1 MLGMGRKSRQLVGL
15 DIGSSSIK
23 AVELKSTKSGYELV
37 SFGMETLAPDTV
49 VDGAIMDA
57 PQVANAISKIFDAQ
71 RIKTKNVATSVSGH
85 SVIVKRVPLPLMT
98 EDELYDRIP
107 SEASQHIPFDIADV
121 NLSYQLLESM
131 DSQMDVLLVAVKK
144 DKILNHTNV
153 LAQAGKT
160 PVVVDID
167 AFGLQNCFEV
177 NYEPDAGQT
186 VALLNI
192 GASVMNINIVRG
204 GGGNQYTDALQK
216 ELDLSFEDA
225 ERLKRGD
232 SLPSVTD
239 EQKQQILRSVSDIL
253 TLEIQKTFDFFRATA
268 SGENIQRIVVAGGT
282 ARVPGLVDLLR
293 EEFAMPVEELNP
305 FRKVSIDP
313 GKHSDDQIREMAPRL
328 AIAAGAAMPAVFI
341 GAGLVLGALVLGFF
355 YYTWQQQL
363 NKENAEIKRLTAQK
377 TELEQTKQ
385 QVEAFEKQK
394 VVLQQR
400 VSTIEQLQR
409 DRTGGQELL
418 DMVANTVSRTEN
430 LWLTEMV
437 RKGSTLSMEG
447 TSASV
452 NAVANFITALKRSGY
467 FQKVEI
473 KETKQDEKNTAVQ
486 SFGFQISAEITPPN
500 AAQARPANT
509 PAPAAAA
516 KAPAKKG

>member
-1 MLGMGRKSRQLVGL
+1 MALFGGKSRQLVGL
-15 DIGSSSIK
+15 DIGSASIK
-23 AVELKSTKSGYELV
+23 AVELKQTKAGYELV
-37 SFGMETLAPDTV
+37 SFGAEHLAPDTV

-71 RIKTKNVATSVSGH
+71 RVKTKNVATSVSGH

-98 EDELYDRIP
+98 EEELYDRIP

-167 AFGLQNCFEV
+167 AFALQNCFEV

-204 GGGNQYTDALQK
+204 GIPLFTRDVSVGGNQYTDALQK

-225 ERLKRGD
+225 ERLKKGET
-232 SLPSVTD
+232 LPSVTD

-305 FRKVSIDP
+305 FRRVQVNP
-313 GKHSDDQIREMAPRL
+313 GRHSDDQIRDMSPRL
-328 AIAAGAAMPAVFI
+328 AIAV
-341 GAGLVLGALVLGFF
+341 GLAL
-355 YYTWQQQL
+355 
-363 NKENAEIKRLTAQK
+363 
-377 TELEQTKQ
+377 
-385 QVEAFEKQK
+385 
-394 VVLQQR
+394 
-400 VSTIEQLQR
+400 
-409 DRTGGQELL
+409 
-418 DMVANTVSRTEN
+418 
-430 LWLTEMV
+430 
-437 RKGSTLSMEG
+437 
-447 TSASV
+447 
-452 NAVANFITALKRSGY
+452 RS
-467 FQKVEI
+467 F
-473 KETKQDEKNTAVQ
+473 D
-486 SFGFQISAEITPPN
+486 
-500 AAQARPANT
+500 
-509 PAPAAAA
+509 
-516 KAPAKKG
+516 

>member
-1 MLGMGRKSRQLVGL
+1 MFGLGKKSRQLVGL

-23 AVELKSTKSGYELV
+23 AVELKSTKAGYELV
-37 SFGMETLAPDTV
+37 SFGMEALAPDTV

-167 AFGLQNCFEV
+167 AFGLQNCFEI

-204 GGGNQYTDALQK
+204 GVPLFTRDVSVGGNQYTDALQK

-253 TLEIQKTFDFFRATA
+253 TLEIQKTFDFFRASA
-268 SGENIQRIVVAGGT
+268 AGEHIEKILVAGGSSK
-282 ARVPGLVDLLR
+282 VPGLLEALR
-293 EEFAMPVEELNP
+293 QEFSMPVEILNP
-305 FRKVSIDP
+305 FQKISPPASGLGMDLIE
-313 GKHSDDQIREMAPRL
+313 GN
-328 AIAAGAAMPAVFI
+328 AG
-341 GAGLVLGALVLGFF
+341 
-355 YYTWQQQL
+355 QL
-363 NKENAEIKRLTAQK
+363 
-377 TELEQTKQ
+377 
-385 QVEAFEKQK
+385 
-394 VVLQQR
+394 
-400 VSTIEQLQR
+400 
-409 DRTGGQELL
+409 
-418 DMVANTVSRTEN
+418 
-430 LWLTEMV
+430 
-437 RKGSTLSMEG
+437 
-447 TSASV
+447 
-452 NAVANFITALKRSGY
+452 AVAVGLALRS
-467 FQKVEI
+467 FE
-473 KETKQDEKNTAVQ
+473 EL
-486 SFGFQISAEITPPN
+486 
-500 AAQARPANT
+500 
-509 PAPAAAA
+509 
-516 KAPAKKG
+516 

>member
-1 MLGMGRKSRQLVGL
+1 MFGLGKKSKQVVGL

-23 AVELKSTKSGYELV
+23 AVELKSTKAGYELV
-37 SFGMETLAPDTV
+37 SFGMEALAPDTV

-85 SVIVKRVPLPLMT
+85 SVIVKRVPLPLMN

-167 AFGLQNCFEV
+167 AFALQNCFEV

-204 GGGNQYTDALQK
+204 GIPLFTRDVSVGGNQYTDALQK

-232 SLPSVTD
+232 TLPSVTD

-305 FRKVSIDP
+305 FRKVLINPSR
-313 GKHSDDQIREMAPRL
+313 HSDDQIREMAPRL
-328 AIAAGAAMPAVFI
+328 VIAV
-341 GAGLVLGALVLGFF
+341 GLAL
-355 YYTWQQQL
+355 
-363 NKENAEIKRLTAQK
+363 
-377 TELEQTKQ
+377 
-385 QVEAFEKQK
+385 
-394 VVLQQR
+394 
-400 VSTIEQLQR
+400 
-409 DRTGGQELL
+409 
-418 DMVANTVSRTEN
+418 
-430 LWLTEMV
+430 
-437 RKGSTLSMEG
+437 
-447 TSASV
+447 
-452 NAVANFITALKRSGY
+452 RS
-467 FQKVEI
+467 F
-473 KETKQDEKNTAVQ
+473 D
-486 SFGFQISAEITPPN
+486 
-500 AAQARPANT
+500 
-509 PAPAAAA
+509 
-516 KAPAKKG
+516 